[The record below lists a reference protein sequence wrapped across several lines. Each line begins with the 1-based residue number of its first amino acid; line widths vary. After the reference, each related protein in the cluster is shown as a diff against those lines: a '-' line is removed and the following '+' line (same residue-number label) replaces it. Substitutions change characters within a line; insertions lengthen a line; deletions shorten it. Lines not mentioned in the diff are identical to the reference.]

1 MPQLGLRRL
10 LLTLTYL
17 DYLSFHTSSSKLPGT
32 MDRLIANLLLVFLAL
47 TSVFTAY
54 YHLYF

>member
-17 DYLSFHTSSSKLPGT
+17 DYLSFHTSSKLTGT

-54 YHLYF
+54 YHSYF

>member
-17 DYLSFHTSSSKLPGT
+17 DYLSFHTSSKLTGT